1 MVLNVQSVEQMIL
14 EQKKYFYSGATK
26 DIEFRKEQ
34 LIKLKTAIQT
44 NEKEI
49 IDALYKDLRKSEFEA
64 YATEVGLVLNSISHM
79 IKHIDKWVRPI
90 QVKTPLQFQPGK
102 SFIVRDPYGVVLI
115 IGPFNYPFQLV
126 IEPLLGAIIGG
137 NTAIIKP
144 SELSIHTT
152 AIIKKIVEEIFEE
165 KYIRIV
171 EGEKEL
177 VQQLIHAPFDY
188 IFFTGSIEVGKIV
201 MRAAAERLTPISL
214 ELGGKSPVIV
224 DETANLGIA
233 AKRIIWGKFTN
244 AGQSCVA
251 PDYLFVHA
259 SIYEKFIEKLKKT
272 IEQYYGENPQKSP
285 DFGRIINERHFQRIE
300 QVLEA
305 DAHLITFGGQKDIS
319 DLYMAPTLLEGV
331 TWESKVMESEIFGP
345 ILPIMKYTDITQAI
359 HEIRQLTKPLAAY
372 LFSENEQAVQFFLQ
386 ELPFGGGSIN
396 DTMSHVGNVYLP
408 FGGVGSSGM
417 NVYHGKASYE
427 SFTHPKSILKRSSKL
442 ASDLSYPP
450 YKEKVKIVRKIIK

>member
-79 IKHIDKWVRPI
+79 IKHIDKWVRPV

-259 SIYEKFIEKLKKT
+259 SIYERFIEKLKKT

-319 DLYMAPTLLEGV
+319 ELYMAPTFLEGV

-427 SFTHPKSILKRSSKL
+427 SFTHPKSILKRSTKL